1 MEIRRVLVF
10 VLVIFSGSV
19 QSFSEINRDVT
30 EPDMIRNKYLR
41 MEKALWDVVQNP
53 VKNQNDRLK
62 SILIDHNNFVN
73 TFLMNRLDFDDL
85 KMLIK
90 SNGWHKLHAEII
102 NVHRLFV
109 SFRQHLSRES
119 KNSDRAGFN
128 EEATLDLTEH
138 VLNDPH
144 WPLNEALENLH
155 KVTVEH
161 RLYLADVMVISS

>member
-1 MEIRRVLVF
+1 MEIRIVVVVSVLVF
-10 VLVIFSGSV
+10 LGSV

-41 MEKALWDVVQNP
+41 MEKALWDVVSNP
-53 VKNQNDRLK
+53 VKNQNDRLN
-62 SILIDHNNFVN
+62 SILMDHNNFVN

-85 KMLIK
+85 KMLIN

-119 KNSDRAGFN
+119 KNADRVGFN

-144 WPLNEALENLH
+144 WPLHEAVENLH
-155 KVTVEH
+155 KVTVDH
-161 RLYLADVMVISS
+161 RLYLADVMVII